1 MCVRVYALTRR
12 TIAGPNCSEGVLRP
26 RQPREA
32 GPVDRCFSFFFA
44 YIGKK
49 STQRSFLFVYYTDD
63 FDTCDLIVVL
73 IATQMIINRV

>member
-1 MCVRVYALTRR
+1 MRLREERSQDTIVQKVFYARDSHEKQDLL
-12 TIAGPNCSEGVLRP
+12 IGVFL
-26 RQPREA
+26 
-32 GPVDRCFSFFFA
+32 FFFA